1 MICNI
6 LTTTGI
12 SVPCDSSIFL
22 AVLAVHIP
30 FGITCFLAGLVALL
44 SKKQPGRH
52 PKFGTIYYWSLAGV
66 FVSAS
71 VMTSL
76 RWAEDYHLFILGTLS
91 FIAASFG
98 RMARRRGWNGWVRLH
113 ILGMGLS
120 YILMLTAFYV
130 DNGKSLPLWKELPPI
145 AYWILP
151 SAVGF
156 PLIVHA
162 LLHHPL
168 AKQSRKELTPDGR

>member
-6 LTTTGI
+6 LARTGI
-12 SVPCDSSIFL
+12 FVPCDSSIFL
-22 AVLAVHIP
+22 AVLTIHIP
-30 FGITCFLAGLVALL
+30 SGIACVLAGLVALL
-44 SKKQPGRH
+44 SRKQPGRH
-52 PKFGTIYYWSLAGV
+52 PRFGTIYYWSLTVV

-71 VMTSL
+71 VMVSL

-91 FIAASFG
+91 FTAASFG
-98 RMARRRGWNGWVRLH
+98 RMAHRRRWNGWVRLH
-113 ILGMGLS
+113 ILSMGMS
-120 YILMLTAFYV
+120 YILMLTAFYI
-130 DNGKSLPLWKELPPI
+130 DNGKSLPLWKELPTL

-151 SAVGF
+151 SAFGF

-168 AKQSRKELTPDGR
+168 VRQSGKEMTPDSH

>member
-1 MICNI
+1 MLCN
-6 LTTTGI
+6 LLASTGI
-12 SVPCDSSIFL
+12 VVPCDSSVFL
-22 AVLAVHIP
+22 AVLAIHIP
-30 FGITCFLAGLVALL
+30 FGIACVLAGLVALL

-98 RMARRRGWNGWVRLH
+98 RMAHRRGWNGWVRLH

-130 DNGKSLPLWKELPPI
+130 DNGKSLPLWKELPTI

-168 AKQSRKELTPDGR
+168 ARQSRKELTPDGR

>member
-1 MICNI
+1 M
-6 LTTTGI
+6 
-12 SVPCDSSIFL
+12 
-22 AVLAVHIP
+22 
-30 FGITCFLAGLVALL
+30 
-44 SKKQPGRH
+44 
-52 PKFGTIYYWSLAGV
+52 V

-71 VMTSL
+71 VLTAL
-76 RWAEDYHLFILGTLS
+76 RGAEDYHLFILGTLS
-91 FIAASFG
+91 FTAASFG
-98 RMARRRGWNGWVRLH
+98 RMAHRRHWNGWVRLH

-130 DNGKSLPLWKELPPI
+130 DNGKSLPFWKELPTL

-168 AKQSRKELTPDGR
+168 VRQSG

>member
-1 MICNI
+1 MLCN
-6 LTTTGI
+6 LLASTGI
-12 SVPCDSSIFL
+12 VVPCDSSVFL
-22 AVLAVHIP
+22 AVLAIHIP
-30 FGITCFLAGLVALL
+30 FGIACVLAGLVALL

-52 PKFGTIYYWSLAGV
+52 PKFGTIYYWSLSVV

-98 RMARRRGWNGWVRLH
+98 RMARQQRWIGWVRFH

-130 DNGKSLPLWKELPPI
+130 DNGKSLPLWKELPTI

-156 PLIVHA
+156 PLIAHA

-168 AKQSRKELTPDGR
+168 VSNKEKR